1 MRKIFILTIRK
12 CWYVSMLPPHVSTI
26 MIYPQSHFP
35 FLSSPLSVLL
45 VALVRFVFG
54 PLGSLLY
61 ERIHPL
67 SRSVLQGP
75 VPLQTNEETQ
85 AYARSTRLTVK
96 NSGSALFR
104 WLRLHHSMRRIKW
117 SAVYL
122 CACRFLFLFIGH
134 VGFCFP
140 TELGLGCA
148 QCCCL
153 WIIGGHASP
162 IQKLLCDG
170 D

>member
-1 MRKIFILTIRK
+1 MLVCK
-12 CWYVSMLPPHVSTI
+12 YVNSTCI
-26 MIYPQSHFP
+26 NHHDLSTVTLY

-85 AYARSTRLTVK
+85 AYARSTPLTEK

-104 WLRLHHSMRRIKW
+104 
-117 SAVYL
+117 
-122 CACRFLFLFIGH
+122 
-134 VGFCFP
+134 
-140 TELGLGCA
+140 
-148 QCCCL
+148 
-153 WIIGGHASP
+153 
-162 IQKLLCDG
+162 
-170 D
+170 